1 MCDGHQHTCRKG
13 LFNPV
18 AILYDFGLLLEMPAG
33 TDVYSARLLLMY
45 NAGICRILEASVL
58 FPAYAL
64 NGRTFFIF
72 QLFILYNF
80 IKKFR

>member
-18 AILYDFGLLLEMPAG
+18 AVLYSKTLKIDLLLEMPVG

-45 NAGICRILEASVL
+45 NAGICRIL
-58 FPAYAL
+58 
-64 NGRTFFIF
+64 
-72 QLFILYNF
+72 
-80 IKKFR
+80 